1 MEKYNFLVIP
11 GLGSSG
17 VTHWQSLWEKQN
29 PERFHRVEQTNW
41 DLPNCDEWIE
51 KLDEEVRKLTKP
63 TYLIAHSLG
72 CLTVVHWAKKY
83 KSDHVIGAFLVAPP
97 DVENSKRLSFI
108 EGFSPIPKD
117 KLPFESVIIAST
129 TDQYASIERAN
140 EFAHIW
146 GSKFINIGNKG
157 HINASSN
164 LGNWEEGQD
173 LLNNFIQYCLP

>member
-1 MEKYNFLVIP
+1 MENCNFLVIP

-17 VTHWQSLWEKQN
+17 ATHWQSLWEKQN

-41 DLPNCDEWIE
+41 DLPVCHEWIE
-51 KLDEEVRKLTKP
+51 KLDDEVRKLTES

-72 CLTVVHWAKKY
+72 CLTVIHWAKKY
-83 KSDHVIGAFLVAPP
+83 TSEMVRGAFLVAPP

-108 EGFSPIPKD
+108 EGFSPIPTI
-117 KLPFESVIIAST
+117 KLPFKSIVIAST

-140 EFAHIW
+140 EIAHAW
-146 GSKFINIGNKG
+146 GSEFINIGKKG

-164 LGNWEEGQD
+164 LGNWEEGQG
-173 LLNNFIQYCLP
+173 LLRNFIKNKS